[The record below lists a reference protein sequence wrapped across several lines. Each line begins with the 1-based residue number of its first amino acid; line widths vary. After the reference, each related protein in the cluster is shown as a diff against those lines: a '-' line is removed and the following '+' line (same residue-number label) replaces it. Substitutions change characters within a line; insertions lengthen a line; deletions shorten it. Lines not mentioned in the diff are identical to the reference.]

1 MHVGRYPPP
10 GSQQMLRHISL
21 ALKHP
26 FYIHVFLSVNEVISK
41 YCKLYILRESFSNE
55 IFISIAE
62 ILQLGL

>member
-41 YCKLYILRESFSNE
+41 YCKLYYVNPLVMKYSSV
-55 IFISIAE
+55 
-62 ILQLGL
+62 LQKCYS